1 MSDQLNLG
9 AQWHDFFLMVG
20 GGAAALAGLVFVA
33 MSINLVT
40 ISQDPTHKNRAIGT
54 LTGFTAIFMICSLVL
69 LGDQPLQWVGIEW
82 LIVSAIASFIYI
94 RGYVRAVQKG
104 GSAAGLSIIRTIGGT
119 ICYAAQ
125 MAGSILLLLGHVV
138 GLYVAAVAMV
148 ISFASLISGAW
159 LLIVVAQEDHAKRHS
174 KHERN

>member
-1 MSDQLNLG
+1 MQFI

-54 LTGFTAIFMICSLVL
+54 LTGFTAVFMICSFAL
-69 LGDQPLQWVGIEW
+69 LGDQPLQWLGAEW
-82 LIVSAIASFIYI
+82 LIVSAIANFIYI
-94 RGYVRAVQKG
+94 RGYVRAVQAG
-104 GSAAGLSIIRTIGGT
+104 GSAARLSVSRTIAGA

-125 MAGSILLLLGHVV
+125 IAGSILILLGYPA
-138 GLYVAAVAMV
+138 GLYMAAIAMV

-159 LLIVVAQEDHAKRHS
+159 LLIIVAQEDHAKRHS
-174 KHERN
+174 KLERN